1 MEAIIFPKMAHDMML
16 EVGWESVAGRI
27 VAWLNEKNL

>member
-1 MEAIIFPKMAHDMML
+1 MAHDMML

>member
-16 EVGWESVAGRI
+16 EVGWESVAARI
-27 VAWLNEKNL
+27 VARLRENNL